1 MGEVIHWVEGRKDE
15 NYPKGIHHG
24 HKDPTAD
31 TAIGNVMR
39 EERRRQ
45 KKSKRKKRP
54 RIGVWR
60 AEEAQT
66 DAGK

>member
-1 MGEVIHWVEGRKDE
+1 MAKEVIHWCEGHRE
-15 NYPKGIHHG
+15 EHPSQRIYHS

-31 TAIGNVMR
+31 AAIRNVMR
-39 EERRRQ
+39 EERR
-45 KKSKRKKRP
+45 KKKRRRERP

-60 AEEAQT
+60 AEEAQP